1 MDGLISGV
9 HALSRAFGVLAAVC
23 LAAACLV
30 VCQMVF
36 LRYVMGASTIWQSE
50 FVGYAVAASTLFGS
64 PYVLLER
71 GHVNMDLLPHYL
83 GQKGRLVLAL
93 LASLLGLTFCAI
105 LAWKGTLYFYE
116 AWSEGWATET
126 VWAPPLWAVLLPLP
140 IGIGLLTLQYLVD
153 ILCLVTGREL
163 PFGLP
168 PASQPGTATGKIGGG
183 A

>member
-1 MDGLISGV
+1 MDGLIRGV
-9 HALSRAFGVLAAVC
+9 HALSRLFGVVAAGF

-36 LRYVMGASTIWQSE
+36 MRYVLGASTIWQSE

-64 PYVLLER
+64 PYVLLLR

-83 GQKGRLVLAL
+83 GRKGRLGLAL
-93 LASLLGLTFCAI
+93 LASLLGMSFCAI
-105 LAWKGTLYFYE
+105 LAWASSRYFYE

-153 ILCLVTGREL
+153 ILCLLSGREL

-168 PASQPGTATGKIGGG
+168 AVHDAGHGGEPLS
-183 A
+183 

>member
-1 MDGLISGV
+1 MDGLIRGV
-9 HALSRAFGVLAAVC
+9 HALSRAFGVVAAC
-23 LAAACLV
+23 FLAAACLV

-64 PYVLLER
+64 PYVLLVR

-83 GQKGRLVLAL
+83 GPKGRMALAL
-93 LASLLGLTFCAI
+93 LASLLGLAFCAT
-105 LAWKGTLYFYE
+105 LAWASSRYFYE

-140 IGIGLLTLQYLVD
+140 VGIGVLTLQYLVD
-153 ILCLVTGREL
+153 ILCLLTGREP
-163 PFGLP
+163 PFGMP
-168 PASQPGTATGKIGGG
+168 PAGEAHDADGVEERFS
-183 A
+183 

>member
-1 MDGLISGV
+1 MDSLISGV
-9 HALSRAFGVLAAVC
+9 HALSRAFGVLAASC

-36 LRYVMGASTIWQSE
+36 LRYVMGASTTWQSE

-83 GQKGRLVLAL
+83 GNRGRLVLAL
-93 LASLLGLTFCAI
+93 VASLLGASFCAI
-105 LAWKGTLYFYE
+105 LAWKGSLYFYE
-116 AWSEGWATET
+116 AWSEGWRTET
-126 VWAPPLWAVLLPLP
+126 VWAPPLWAVLLPMP
-140 IGIGLLTLQYLVD
+140 IGIGLLTLQYLID
-153 ILCLVTGREL
+153 ILCLLTGREL

-168 PASQPGTATGKIGGG
+168 PADPANVAGKMRGGS
-183 A
+183 